1 MKCQREYLLGKKLRH
16 SLGRPSR
23 SGLVQLDFESVIQ
36 ICNYSFLL
44 RFCAYIIASARFRVS
59 YKEVSLSGSKTA

>member
-1 MKCQREYLLGKKLRH
+1 MKCQKEFLLGKKLRH

-23 SGLVQLDFESVIQ
+23 SDLVQLDFESVIQ

-44 RFCAYIIASARFRVS
+44 RF
-59 YKEVSLSGSKTA
+59 